1 MKQKRTFITLLLVL
15 AILGLGIAYAAITTQ
30 TLQITGTAQAT
41 AAEDEINVIFT
52 AATPA
57 EGEDE
62 NISAAIGSDAKTAT
76 ISVEGLTT
84 QGDSE
89 TARYTITNMQE
100 DMSAELNNAV
110 VRFDSLNGTV
120 TENEWFT
127 VTCTALDGTTLS
139 ANNAEGNNASS
150 STTVDVTVTLRKT
163 PVTEEDQLA
172 AKADIFITI
181 DADPISNAN

>member
-62 NISAAIGSDAKTAT
+62 NIPGKHKAY
-76 ISVEGLTT
+76 
-84 QGDSE
+84 QGKR
-89 TARYTITNMQE
+89 THPPIP
-100 DMSAELNNAV
+100 
-110 VRFDSLNGTV
+110 
-120 TENEWFT
+120 
-127 VTCTALDGTTLS
+127 LS
-139 ANNAEGNNASS
+139 NPG
-150 STTVDVTVTLRKT
+150 
-163 PVTEEDQLA
+163 
-172 AKADIFITI
+172 
-181 DADPISNAN
+181 